1 MATKKATKKESSGWK
16 GGSFRAAV
24 GMFVK
29 RQVKKARKKAIKSA
43 KKQARK
49 IIGL

>member
-1 MATKKATKKESSGWK
+1 MATVKAKKGSGWK
-16 GGSFRAAV
+16 GGSFKAAV

-29 RQVKKARKKAIKSA
+29 KQAKKAGKKIAKSA

-49 IIGL
+49 VIGI